1 MIDSEE
7 LARRIESGEDS
18 TLELK
23 QVFLKGPRVIAP
35 KRTALADVLAGMA
48 NSRSGGIVVLGV
60 ADKTQEI
67 VGIPIEHLNE
77 VEEWVSEICNDSV
90 KPPLE
95 VTIRKLRLPNLE
107 GVLVPVIC
115 IDVYHSLFVHQGPG
129 GYFVRRGS
137 SNRKLPSDV
146 LARLFQQRSQSRVI
160 RFDETIVPR
169 TTLGILDTALV
180 SRFVPG
186 ESEITEDYQHN
197 IRIIDN
203 SEQGHMGVTIAG
215 VLMCTRSPG
224 YWMPHA
230 YIQAVH
236 YARERKDVNYQLDA
250 LDILGPLDVQVMEAL
265 RFVRRNMFVRAV
277 KEVSRREIPQYS
289 ERAVFEALVNAVAHR
304 DYSMA
309 GARIR
314 LHMFRDRLE
323 LYVPGGL
330 TNTLTTEGMQYR
342 QHCRNELIVSLLAR
356 CPVDDEAI
364 GRNFMMERRG
374 DGVPIIL
381 EESLALSGRR
391 PEYTLIDDSELRLV
405 IWAANPEW
413 AEEAR
418 R

>member
-1 MIDSEE
+1 
-7 LARRIESGEDS
+7 
-18 TLELK
+18 
-23 QVFLKGPRVIAP
+23 
-35 KRTALADVLAGMA
+35 
-48 NSRSGGIVVLGV
+48 
-60 ADKTQEI
+60 
-67 VGIPIEHLNE
+67 
-77 VEEWVSEICNDSV
+77 
-90 KPPLE
+90 
-95 VTIRKLRLPNLE
+95 
-107 GVLVPVIC
+107 
-115 IDVYHSLFVHQGPG
+115 
-129 GYFVRRGS
+129 
-137 SNRKLPSDV
+137 
-146 LARLFQQRSQSRVI
+146 
-160 RFDETIVPR
+160 
-169 TTLGILDTALV
+169 
-180 SRFVPG
+180 
-186 ESEITEDYQHN
+186 
-197 IRIIDN
+197 
-203 SEQGHMGVTIAG
+203 
-215 VLMCTRSPG
+215 
-224 YWMPHA
+224 MPHA